1 MHIFILEVLVNSDLD
16 VSVMLMLQPRTEITF
31 NFVWCEK
38 GVLSVMHGGKIL
50 LFPALETKVAIRKA
64 IRMPLLSCDHAS
76 SLNSHHKRCRS
87 IFGAPR

>member
-1 MHIFILEVLVNSDLD
+1 MNKDLD
-16 VSVMLMLQPRTEITF
+16 VSMMFMLQPRTEITF

-38 GVLSVMHGGKIL
+38 GVLSVMYGGKIL
-50 LFPALETKVAIRKA
+50 LLLALEAKVAIRKA

-87 IFGAPR
+87 ISGAPR